1 MRVCAKWTQATRELT
16 GTFWPTHEDHGW
28 RGEPHVDDYL
38 TGFGKRLSEIGRLRT
53 TYEEFCNLLST
64 TEQNQ
69 LKISSTFLPFEGHRP
84 LRYSRYTQPRWN
96 AAVAAYEELLA
107 PIERHIAGNLQK
119 QMSRLADRP
128 QQLLREF
135 QKFKNLI
142 GRPNIGSVLMS
153 ERQTLLAQLITHVEQ
168 LEGDFESRSSSHS
181 RNSDKD
187 ANPPRG
193 RNTSHDV
200 NCVVW
205 GKQLRN
211 KISNLLKIST
221 PLLKDLGSSFNEFKE
236 LANHLVDKVGKW
248 IKDRVLQWDS
258 DMQNMLKDQKLS
270 VRVSGRL
277 MEIETRSGN
286 MMVNYSEALV
296 QLLRDVRQLR
306 GLNFNVSRNISAAAL
321 EGEKYYRY
329 GVALKKVANF
339 YNTLD
344 RQIIPCTKSMLK
356 RSLIEFDKRVK
367 SRGGRG
373 EEITWSNTNDCQE
386 YVMLLQKGAEVL
398 SLENRRLRRLH
409 MAMVD
414 EVITLM
420 SIDLLRQKTRWKA
433 RWSTLKKKKKDLL
446 EMYEVENTTNF
457 FLHWDH
463 QVYKA
468 LESSYRMGLESLNE
482 HLPEI
487 KCELIFTSR
496 SVSFRPPLEELRS
509 SYYREM
515 RKFIGIPNSFSGFG
529 NKDVYSTMADRNAK
543 SLIQVYVK
551 AEELFTKLISKQD
564 SLKDWVALGKVSD
577 IFAYVETNVT
587 EIAQWE
593 TNFDMLKKRRKEL
606 DKMPDFY
613 KIDCFSVS
621 ATPLKASIEDQLQSF
636 GDALIISLRK
646 SVVNALSI
654 VETFLNSSME
664 MLGVLP
670 NTIDEIGN
678 AKKEWKRIV
687 DEKNDMRETTKVCAR
702 QKKLLLQVAGMA
714 GSIDVGEVTQR
725 LAQLPGEWENFDIA
739 VEAFSDILDA
749 AKAKM
754 KDQLEQQVIDLNMEL
769 VRERA
774 RAKEGGTVVFV
785 ESTFLLLT
793 FFFLMLVLSLFTRI
807 NLPKDGTH

>member
-1 MRVCAKWTQATRELT
+1 M
-16 GTFWPTHEDHGW
+16 
-28 RGEPHVDDYL
+28 
-38 TGFGKRLSEIGRLRT
+38 LS
-53 TYEEFCNLLST
+53 N
-64 TEQNQ
+64 TEQKQ

-84 LRYSRYTQPRWN
+84 LRYSRYTQPRWS

-119 QMSRLADRP
+119 QMSKLTDRP

-142 GRPNIGSVLMS
+142 SRPNIGNVLIS

-168 LEGDFESRSSSHS
+168 LEGDFETRSSSS
-181 RNSDKD
+181 SSSNND

-193 RNTSHDV
+193 KNTSHDV

-221 PLLKDLGSSFNEFKE
+221 PLLKDLGSSFNEFKD
-236 LANHLVDKVGKW
+236 LTDNLVDKVGKW
-248 IKDRVLQWDS
+248 VKDRVVQWDR
-258 DMQNMLKDQKLS
+258 DMQNMLDDQRLS
-270 VRVSGRL
+270 IRVSGRL

-286 MMVNYSEALV
+286 MIVNYSEQLV

-306 GLNFNVSRNISAAAL
+306 GLNFNVSHNIASAAS

-373 EEITWSNTNDCQE
+373 EEITWSNSNDCQE

-398 SLENRRLRRLH
+398 SLENRRLRRIH
-409 MAMVD
+409 MSMVD
-414 EVITLM
+414 EVIALM
-420 SIDLLRQKTRWKA
+420 SIDLLRSKARWKA
-433 RWSTLKKKKKDLL
+433 RWSSLKNKKKDLL
-446 EMYEVENTTNF
+446 EIYESKDTDNF

-482 HLPEI
+482 NLPEI

-496 SVSFRPPLEELRS
+496 SVSFRPPVEELRS

-515 RKFIGIPNSFSGFG
+515 KKFIGIPNLFSGFG

-551 AEELFTKLISKQD
+551 AEELFTKLITKKD
-564 SLKDWVALGKVSD
+564 ALKDWVALGKVSD
-577 IFAYVETNVT
+577 IFTYVEKNVT
-587 EIAQWE
+587 EISQWE
-593 TNFDMLKKRRKEL
+593 INFNMLKKRRKEL

-621 ATPLKASIEDQLQSF
+621 ATPLKAAIEDQLQSF
-636 GDALIISLRK
+636 GDALIISLKK
-646 SVVNALSI
+646 SVVNSLSI
-654 VETFLNSSME
+654 VETFLNTSME
-664 MLGVLP
+664 MLGV
-670 NTIDEIGN
+670 
-678 AKKEWKRIV
+678 
-687 DEKNDMRETTKVCAR
+687 
-702 QKKLLLQVAGMA
+702 
-714 GSIDVGEVTQR
+714 SI
-725 LAQLPGEWENFDIA
+725 FD
-739 VEAFSDILDA
+739 
-749 AKAKM
+749 
-754 KDQLEQQVIDLNMEL
+754 DLSHKISVYL
-769 VRERA
+769 
-774 RAKEGGTVVFV
+774 
-785 ESTFLLLT
+785 
-793 FFFLMLVLSLFTRI
+793 I
-807 NLPKDGTH
+807 